1 MICLVQYKKPL
12 KIYTDTGNPKTSS
25 MTEMTGTN
33 TGKVYTQ
40 KDVSDEVYRKTK
52 EQKIRHIEEN
62 SGVES
67 KG

>member
-25 MTEMTGTN
+25 ITEMTGTN

-40 KDVSDEVYRKTK
+40 KEVSDEVYRKTK
-52 EQKIRHIEEN
+52 EQRKKYEEERL
-62 SGVES
+62 GGES